1 MEDVMEFTV
10 NNSQEQFEYLHN
22 ICKQHPGCKGCHL
35 AGGTSLT
42 MSGNMVK
49 CLTGMNKKK
58 EE

>member
-1 MEDVMEFTV
+1 MEFTV